1 MKKKLLAGLLALVM
15 VLLLTGCGCDHEWQ
29 EATCTT
35 AKTCTVCGEVEGAP
49 LGHVWQA
56 VTCTDPK
63 TCTTCQLTEGEALG
77 HDWQEATTEAPKTCA
92 NCKLTE
98 GERIITDPR
107 FTTASTK
114 FLHGTWVSDVNMTA
128 EMMGL
133 AIGFPDGVDCI
144 YTMEFSN
151 DGYLTSKLM
160 LKDEEAFTK
169 GYRDYLLEYT
179 YLSLE
184 MQGVS
189 RDDADAAMQQVYGL
203 TVTEY
208 VDATL
213 KSMDIGALIQSM
225 FMAFNYTEVY
235 YVQDGKICTAMNW
248 KSTMIDDSAYTFE
261 NGILTID
268 ALVLEE
274 GGEPLQFKRPSGP
287 SIQL

>member
-1 MKKKLLAGLLALVM
+1 MKKKFLAVLLALVM

-35 AKTCTVCGEVEGAP
+35 AKTCPLCGEVEGAP

-56 VTCTDPK
+56 VTCEHPK
-63 TCTTCQLTEGEALG
+63 TCTVCNLTEGEALG

-114 FLHGTWVSDVNMTA
+114 FLHGTWVCDVNMTA

-133 AIGFPDGVDCI
+133 PMGFPNGVDCI

-151 DGYLTSKLM
+151 DGELTSTLTM
-160 LKDEEAFTK
+160 KDKDTFTK
-169 GYRDYLLEYT
+169 DYREYLIEYT

-184 MQGVS
+184 LQGVN
-189 RDDADAAMQQVYGL
+189 REDADAAMEQVYGMN
-203 TVTEY
+203 VTEY
-208 VDATL
+208 IDATM
-213 KSMDIGALIQSM
+213 KSMDIGAIMQTMFQS
-225 FMAFNYTEVY
+225 FNYTEVY
-235 YVQDGKICTAMNW
+235 FVQDGKICTAMSW
-248 KSTMIDDSAYTFE
+248 KSTMIDDSTYTFE

-268 ALVLEE
+268 ELVLEE
-274 GGEPLQFKRPSGP
+274 GGKPLQFKRPSGP
-287 SIQL
+287 AVQL